1 MFPVGIVGTV
11 KSFFFLET
19 MMHVTT
25 LLINFLFSAAAFEA
39 DEELSKMMRAA
50 TENLCAFDI
59 ANSSIL
65 DIKADIKN
73 LNKDVI
79 EGIRKIENLSQEM
92 NKKVENLSQ
101 EMNKKVE
108 NLSEE
113 FRDLSEEFRD
123 LSEES
128 GDLSEEFKNLSE
140 EFKNLGQ
147 DFKKENEGVKKSIQD
162 LIVRVDPL
170 IARHNFVDK

>member
-1 MFPVGIVGTV
+1 MFPEGIVGTV

-92 NKKVENLSQ
+92 NKKVENLS
-101 EMNKKVE
+101 
-108 NLSEE
+108 
-113 FRDLSEEFRD
+113 EEFRD

-128 GDLSEEFKNLSE
+128 RDLSEEFKNLSE

>member
-1 MFPVGIVGTV
+1 MFPEGIVGTV

-92 NKKVENLSQ
+92 NKKVENLS
-101 EMNKKVE
+101 
-108 NLSEE
+108 EE
-113 FRDLSEEFRD
+113 FRDLSEEFGD

-128 GDLSEEFKNLSE
+128 SDLSEEFKNLCE
-140 EFKNLGQ
+140 KFKNLGQ

>member
-1 MFPVGIVGTV
+1 MFPEGIVGTV

-73 LNKDVI
+73 LNKDVT
-79 EGIRKIENLSQEM
+79 EGIIKI
-92 NKKVENLSQ
+92 ENLSQ

-113 FRDLSEEFRD
+113 FRDLSEESR
-123 LSEES
+123 
-128 GDLSEEFKNLSE
+128 DLSEEFKNLSE